1 MAFLHKYLPIL
12 ALKHVLYMIKRSRFK
27 KASYILQHV
36 KIADVQCAMRRL
48 LGLKWASAC
57 RKILL
62 LTLVILWPKSI
73 FVKMSEIIFEPIT
86 SEVLTI
92 NTGTLGACYV

>member
-1 MAFLHKYLPIL
+1 MCYAPFVGPEMGK
-12 ALKHVLYMIKRSRFK
+12 
-27 KASYILQHV
+27 
-36 KIADVQCAMRRL
+36 
-48 LGLKWASAC
+48 SAC
-57 RKILL
+57 RKML

-73 FVKMSEIIFEPIT
+73 FVKMSEIIFEAIT